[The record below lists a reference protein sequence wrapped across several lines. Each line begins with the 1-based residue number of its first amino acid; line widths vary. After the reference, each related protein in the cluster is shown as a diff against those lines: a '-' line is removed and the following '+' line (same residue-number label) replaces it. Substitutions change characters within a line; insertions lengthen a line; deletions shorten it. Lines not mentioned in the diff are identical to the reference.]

1 MRRQKTCV
9 RGSYLLE
16 AAIVTFGLAVFL
28 VGASDV
34 ARIFHARVLRVSAV
48 RCRGH
53 IVDSIVAHFDEE
65 SSTGNGLRGI
75 GPAWKRPECGAMLSQ
90 SVGV

>member
-34 ARIFHARVLRVSAV
+34 ARIFHARSALRAGV
-48 RCRGH
+48 R
-53 IVDSIVAHFDEE
+53 E
-65 SSTGNGLRGI
+65 GLRCLYPTDG
-75 GPAWKRPECGAMLSQ
+75 GCARPEADHGTP
-90 SVGV
+90 GVSR